1 MYSLLFGNGRQA
13 SNPEKVRRHG
23 RCPLTPEEVGLML
36 RALDFGSE
44 VLLYVA
50 SGEIYGGEET
60 IAPLKALFPNFHSK
74 ETIATKEELAP
85 FVSFSSRM
93 AALDFIVCE
102 ESDVFVT
109 NNNGNMAK
117 ILAGRR
123 RYLGHKATIRPNAKK
138 LNMLFMNRNNRTWE
152 EFASR
157 VRTFQVGFM
166 GEPNELRPGSGEFT
180 ENPSACICQNSGGG
194 GISYPQNHNN
204 ITEFEEQQEWYDVVD
219 NKLNANGTKID
230 SLPLLMNTDQL
241 AEVQEFFSD

>member
-1 MYSLLFGNGRQA
+1 
-13 SNPEKVRRHG
+13 
-23 RCPLTPEEVGLML
+23 ML
-36 RALDFGSE
+36 RALGFGSE
-44 VLLYVA
+44 VNLYVA

-60 IAPLKALFPNFHSK
+60 LAPLKALFPNFHSK

-123 RYLGHKATIRPNAKK
+123 RYLGHKVTIRPNAKK
-138 LNMLFMNRNNRTWE
+138 LNLLFMNRNNRTWE

-180 ENPSACICQNSGGG
+180 ENPSACICQKNSAG
-194 GISYPQNHNN
+194 GISYPLNHSN
-204 ITEFEEQQEWYDVVD
+204 ITEFQEQQEWSSEVD
-219 NKLNANGTKID
+219 NNLNGTKID